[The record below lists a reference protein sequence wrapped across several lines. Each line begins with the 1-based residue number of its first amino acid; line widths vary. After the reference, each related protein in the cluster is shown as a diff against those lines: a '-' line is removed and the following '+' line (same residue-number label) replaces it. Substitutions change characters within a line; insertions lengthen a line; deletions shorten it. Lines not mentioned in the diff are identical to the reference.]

1 MLTQKLLCCCGWI
14 KKRYFKIYIYRHFPL
29 SRYTVCIV
37 LPYLVYRDDI
47 HHFVWVFFQNDTLD
61 FFTGFTLD
69 LEITTRDFVRP
80 ENDGDENP
88 TNLDAFPVVSISG
101 PSSLQVNGPE
111 REREREGEGEGGARE
126 KRERE
131 REERERRESREGEGG
146 ENI

>member
-1 MLTQKLLCCCGWI
+1 M
-14 KKRYFKIYIYRHFPL
+14 
-29 SRYTVCIV
+29 
-37 LPYLVYRDDI
+37 YRDDI

-111 REREREGEGEGGARE
+111 REREREEREGEGGARE